1 MKARLMY
8 RDRDFDP
15 SQPAPWNASDLM
27 QDLDLETLLRVMADD
42 DRFVFE
48 VSRKALLCATAN
60 DIDTVRYRQEAL
72 KDCLQNH
79 AVIRA
84 LYALVVETIEIT
96 RKQTWGIT
104 SHYPSSMLYSA
115 TDLLET
121 LVALLRKLRDTSL
134 SHASKFKSQAFQALF
149 SMFEKEL
156 NDEYLATIEDHLTI
170 SKFRKGILMSA
181 QLGECNESTDLV
193 LRKPP
198 DRKRKWFERL
208 FRKRPPGYR
217 FHLAERDEA
226 GARIFGEIRHR
237 AISRVALT
245 LAQSADHVL
254 SFFHML
260 RTELAFYVACTNLH
274 SRLLSQGEPVCFP
287 DAVPAGERCCRFRD
301 LYDVALSLRMATKIV
316 SNTVNE
322 DGKNLV
328 IITGA
333 NQGGKSS
340 FLRSVGLAQL
350 MMQCG
355 MFVGAEAFE
364 GELCSSLITHYKRE
378 EDAAMQSGK
387 FDEELS
393 RMDRIVEHMSANA
406 TVLFNESFA
415 ATNEREGSEIARQI
429 ASALLEKRI
438 RIFYVTHLF
447 EFAKSFFDSGRKDV
461 LFLRAERQPDGSRTF
476 QLRVA
481 EPLDTSYGED
491 LYRELFEEEGEAAG
505 SRPGDTIPADAVQ
518 PSGETHASIRV
529 S

>member
-15 SQPAPWNASDLM
+15 NQPAPWNASDLM
-27 QDLDLETLLRVMADD
+27 RDLDLETLLRVMAGEDN
-42 DRFVFE
+42 FLFE
-48 VSRKALLCATAN
+48 VSRKVLLCATAN
-60 DIDTVRYRQEAL
+60 DIDTVRYRQETL
-72 KDCLQNH
+72 KDCLQNQ
-79 AVIRA
+79 AVIGE
-84 LYALVVETIEIT
+84 LYGLVVETIERT

-121 LVALLRKLRDTSL
+121 LVTLLRKLRNTSL
-134 SHASKFKSQAFQALF
+134 SHAAKFKSEAFQTFF
-149 SMFEKEL
+149 SMLEKEL
-156 NDEYLATIEDHLTI
+156 NDEYLASIQDHLTI
-170 SKFRKGILMSA
+170 AKFRKGILMSA
-181 QLGECNESTDLV
+181 RLGECNESADLV
-193 LRKPP
+193 LRKAA

-208 FRKRPPGYR
+208 FRKRPPGYI
-217 FHLAERDEA
+217 FHLADRDEA

-237 AISRVALT
+237 AISRVALA

-260 RTELAFYVACTNLH
+260 RTELAFYVACSNLH

-287 DAVPAGERCCRFRD
+287 DAVSAGKRCHRFRN
-301 LYDVALSLRMATKIV
+301 LYDVSLSLRMATKIAA
-316 SNTVNE
+316 NTIDE

-328 IITGA
+328 VVTGA

-340 FLRSVGLAQL
+340 FLRGVGLAQL

-364 GELCSSLITHYKRE
+364 GELCSSLLTHYKRE
-378 EDAAMQSGK
+378 EDATMQCGK

-393 RMDRIVEHMSANA
+393 RINQIVEHVGANA

-429 ASALLEKRI
+429 MTALLEKRV
-438 RIFYVTHLF
+438 RIFYVTHLYA
-447 EFAKSFFDSGRKDV
+447 FAKAFFDSGKKDV
-461 LFLRAERQPDGSRTF
+461 FFLRAERQADGSRTF

-491 LYRELFEEEGEAAG
+491 LYRELFEERYEAAK
-505 SRPGDTIPADAVQ
+505 SKPSETIPANAD
-518 PSGETHASIRV
+518 
-529 S
+529 

>member
-15 SQPAPWNASDLM
+15 NQPAPWNASDLM
-27 QDLDLETLLRVMADD
+27 QDLDLETLARVMAGDD
-42 DRFVFE
+42 NFLFE
-48 VSRKALLCATAN
+48 VSRKALLCATTN
-60 DIDTVRYRQEAL
+60 DIETVRYRQEAM
-72 KDCLQNH
+72 KDCLQNQ
-79 AVIRA
+79 AVIREIYNLA
-84 LYALVVETIEIT
+84 VETIEIT

-121 LVALLRKLRDTSL
+121 LVALLRKLRDTTL
-134 SHASKFKSQAFQALF
+134 NHAAEFKSEAFQTFF
-149 SMFEKEL
+149 SMLQKEL
-156 NDEYLATIEDHLTI
+156 NDEYLATIQDQLAI

-181 QLGECNESTDLV
+181 QLGECNESAILV
-193 LRKPP
+193 LRKAP
-198 DRKRKWFERL
+198 DRRRKWFERL

-260 RTELAFYVACTNLH
+260 RTELAFYVACSNLH

-287 DAVPAGERCCRFRD
+287 DPVSAGERRHRFSK
-301 LYDVALSLRMATKIV
+301 LYDVSLSLRMSSAIA
-316 SNTVNE
+316 SNTIDE
-322 DGKNLV
+322 DGNNLV

-364 GELCSSLITHYKRE
+364 GELCSSLLTHYKRP
-378 EDAAMQSGK
+378 EDATMQSGK
-387 FDEELS
+387 LDEELS
-393 RMDRIVEHMSANA
+393 RMDRIVEHIGANA

-429 ASALLEKRI
+429 VSALLEKDV
-438 RIFYVTHLF
+438 RIFYVTHLY
-447 EFAKSFFDSGRKDV
+447 EFAKGFLDSGKKDV
-461 LFLRAERQPDGSRTF
+461 FFLRAERQPDGSRTF
-476 QLRVA
+476 QLREA

-491 LYRELFEEEGEAAG
+491 LYKELFEERREATG
-505 SRPGDTIPADAVQ
+505 SKASETIPANVD
-518 PSGETHASIRV
+518 
-529 S
+529 